1 MPEFLTAP
9 PSDQL
14 LESYK
19 MPPHSVEAE
28 QSVLGGLMLD
38 NHAWDKVAD
47 VLTEDDFYRQ
57 DHRLIYRHICKLV
70 EHSKP
75 ADVVTVA
82 ESLEMS
88 AELQN
93 VGGLAYV
100 GVIVQNTPSA
110 ANIRRY
116 AEIVRE
122 RSVMRKLAQVG
133 SEISDS
139 AYSPAGRSAAN
150 LLDEAEAKVFEIA
163 EAGARGKQGF
173 VDIQPLLKQVVERIE
188 TLYNQDNP
196 SDVTGI
202 ATGFHDLDQKTSGL
216 QPGDLVIVAGR
227 PSMGKTAFALN
238 IAEHVAL
245 MLEKPS
251 RCSAW
256 KWVARSWRCACWA
269 RWGAWISTR
278 CVRVVYRTR
287 IGPS

>member
-1 MPEFLTAP
+1 MPPSSRDPMPEFLTVPA
-9 PSDQL
+9 SDQL
-14 LESYK
+14 LETYK

-38 NHAWDKVAD
+38 NHAWTRWPMF
-47 VLTEDDFYRQ
+47 LPRMIFTW

-116 AEIVRE
+116 AEIVQE

-163 EAGARGKQGF
+163 EAGAWESRGSSIF
-173 VDIQPLLKQVVERIE
+173 
-188 TLYNQDNP
+188 
-196 SDVTGI
+196 
-202 ATGFHDLDQKTSGL
+202 
-216 QPGDLVIVAGR
+216 
-227 PSMGKTAFALN
+227 
-238 IAEHVAL
+238 
-245 MLEKPS
+245 S
-251 RCSAW
+251 RSSS
-256 KWVARSWRCACWA
+256 RSWS
-269 RWGAWISTR
+269 G
-278 CVRVVYRTR
+278 
-287 IGPS
+287 

>member
-1 MPEFLTAP
+1 MVQFVSVVPNDP
-9 PSDQL
+9 L

-19 MPPHSVEAE
+19 TPPHSVEAE

-38 NHAWDKVAD
+38 NPAWDKVAD
-47 VLTEDDFYRQ
+47 ILTEDDFYRQ

-122 RSVMRKLAQVG
+122 RAVMRRLAQVG

-139 AYSPAGRSAAN
+139 AYSPSGRSQAT
-150 LLDEAEAKVFEIA
+150 
-163 EAGARGKQGF
+163 
-173 VDIQPLLKQVVERIE
+173 PL
-188 TLYNQDNP
+188 N
-196 SDVTGI
+196 
-202 ATGFHDLDQKTSGL
+202 
-216 QPGDLVIVAGR
+216 
-227 PSMGKTAFALN
+227 
-238 IAEHVAL
+238 
-245 MLEKPS
+245 KP
-251 RCSAW
+251 A
-256 KWVARSWRCACWA
+256 
-269 RWGAWISTR
+269 
-278 CVRVVYRTR
+278 
-287 IGPS
+287 